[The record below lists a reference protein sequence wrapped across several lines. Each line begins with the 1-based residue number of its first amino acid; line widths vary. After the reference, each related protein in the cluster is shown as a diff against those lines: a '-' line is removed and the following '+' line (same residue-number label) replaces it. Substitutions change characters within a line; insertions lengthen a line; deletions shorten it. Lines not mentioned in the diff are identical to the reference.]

1 MPSLEVGAAMRR
13 RDFLGALGGAA
24 AWPLSA
30 DAQQSNKVRLIGVL
44 MAGREADP
52 ESKARIAAFGQGLA
66 DLGWNDGQNVHIEYR
81 WANGKTELF
90 RQYAEELVALAPDMI
105 LTNSTPVTEELK
117 KTTSSIP
124 IVFALATDPVGLAL
138 VKSLAH
144 PGGNI
149 TGFSFIE
156 PELIGKWTGLLKDV
170 MPNISRAALVF
181 NPSTAPFYTNL
192 LHEIESMHQ
201 PGGTELVPTPVS
213 TLAEVETAI
222 NALAQK
228 QDSGLM
234 LGPDPFITV
243 NIKQIA
249 QLARKN
255 RLPAISVFRQ
265 FAIEGGLMAYGPD
278 TVDVFRRSA
287 GYVDRVLKGANPA
300 DLPVQTPIKFQFVIN
315 LKTAKSVGLV
325 ISPALLNI
333 ADEVI
338 E

>member
-1 MPSLEVGAAMRR
+1 
-13 RDFLGALGGAA
+13 
-24 AWPLSA
+24 
-30 DAQQSNKVRLIGVL
+30 L

-66 DLGWNDGQNVHIEYR
+66 ELGWNDGQNVHIEYR

-265 FAIEGGLMAYGPD
+265 LAIEGGLMAYGPD